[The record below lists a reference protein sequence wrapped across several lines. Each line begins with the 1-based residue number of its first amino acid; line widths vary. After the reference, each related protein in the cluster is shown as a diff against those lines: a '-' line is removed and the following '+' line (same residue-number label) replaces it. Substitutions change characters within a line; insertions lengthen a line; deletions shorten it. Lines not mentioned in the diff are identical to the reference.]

1 MNPSPAPAAP
11 GAQLVNPSPG
21 PGSKTT
27 KDTMLYRSDRIGQ
40 MAAAPLVDFDPTTSD
55 PEQLALFARHLYDQ
69 IQNPSKEDS
78 EEDISKRKQMFAAVR
93 ARQIR
98 SESDAQQRAAAP
110 PPAPAPAKKKHG
122 WFHRKKK

>member
-1 MNPSPAPAAP
+1 MNPP
-11 GAQLVNPSPG
+11 PG

-55 PEQLALFARHLYDQ
+55 PEQLALFARHLYDK

-93 ARQIR
+93 ARQMKG
-98 SESDAQQRAAAP
+98 EYDAQQRAAAP

-122 WFHRKKK
+122 WFHQKKK